1 MTKEYFKLDADKI
14 LKESQNEEVLMD
26 SSVME
31 SIYVIRQL
39 RALCALRDGV
49 YRVADVLDGKINT
62 AAKIVMVEDV
72 WCPIIL
78 VDQDEECT
86 DA

>member
-1 MTKEYFKLDADKI
+1 MTKEYFKLDAEKI
-14 LKESQNEEVLMD
+14 LQASKDEEDLMD

-49 YRVADVLDGKINT
+49 YRIADVLDGKINT
-62 AAKIVMVEDV
+62 TAKIVMVEDV

-78 VDQDEECT
+78 VDQDEECK
-86 DA
+86 DE